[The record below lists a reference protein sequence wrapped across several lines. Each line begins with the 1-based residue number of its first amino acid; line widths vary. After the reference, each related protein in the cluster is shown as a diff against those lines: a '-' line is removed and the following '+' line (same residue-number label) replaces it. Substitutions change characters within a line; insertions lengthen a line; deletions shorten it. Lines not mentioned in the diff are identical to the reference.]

1 MLRRKKIFRAF
12 LITGFLVSLSGLV
25 WAAQTVASAAKSPAA
40 VTTAWNLIASGGPV
54 VIFLFLT
61 SVAAGALVIYH
72 FTHVTQEKLTPRDF
86 TENLLFLL
94 EKKEYQKATS
104 LCKQQDNLVSAI
116 ALKGLSKMS
125 QGKAGVESAV
135 QCEGKARIEK
145 IWQNLTYLG
154 DIAVV
159 APMLG
164 LLGTILGMIDAFN
177 FFKAGTVHPGLL
189 TQGLAKAMINTALGL
204 VVAVPCLI
212 FYSYFRGK
220 ISAVTSRAETAASD
234 IVQALAK

>member
-1 MLRRKKIFRAF
+1 MLKTCRWFYV
-12 LITGFLVSLSGLV
+12 FLVTGV
-25 WAAQTVASAAKSPAA
+25 WVSFMGSASAAVKAQGTA
-40 VTTAWNLIASGGPV
+40 TTAWNLIASGGPV
-54 VIFLFLT
+54 VIFLLLT
-61 SVAAGALVIYH
+61 SIAAAALVIYH
-72 FTHVTQEKLTPRDF
+72 FKHVTVEKLTPRDF
-86 TENLLFLL
+86 TENILFLL

-104 LCKQQDNLVSAI
+104 LCKQQDNLVSAV

-125 QGKAGVESAV
+125 LGKGAVESAV
-135 QCEGKARIEK
+135 QYEGKSRIER
-145 IWQNLTYLG
+145 IWQTLTYLG

-177 FFKAGTVHPGLL
+177 FFKAGTIHPGLL

-220 ISAVTSRAETAASD
+220 ISAITSYAETAASEIAQA
-234 IVQALAK
+234 IVK

>member
-1 MLRRKKIFRAF
+1 M
-12 LITGFLVSLSGLV
+12 TGSCASSEVFASVPNAAPAPG
-25 WAAQTVASAAKSPAA
+25 AQTL
-40 VTTAWNLIASGGPV
+40 WRLIASGGPV
-54 VIFLFLT
+54 VIFLFIL
-61 SVAAGALVIYH
+61 SIAALASILYH
-72 FTHVTQEKLTPRDF
+72 WKNVKQEKLTPRDF

-104 LCKQQDNLVSAI
+104 LCKQQENMISAI

-125 QGKAGVESAV
+125 QGRSVVESAV
-135 QCEGKARIEK
+135 QYEGKALIEK
-145 IWQNLTYLG
+145 MWQNLTYLG

-177 FFKAGTVHPGLL
+177 FFKAGTIHPGLL

-212 FYSYFRGK
+212 FYSFFRGK
-220 ISAVTSRAETAASD
+220 ISAITSRAETAASE
-234 IVQALAK
+234 IVQAIAK

>member
-1 MLRRKKIFRAF
+1 MSIGKKLWRAF
-12 LITGFLVSLSGLV
+12 LTMGSSLFFTGVAFAENTASG
-25 WAAQTVASAAKSPAA
+25 AHAQGK
-40 VTTAWNLIASGGPV
+40 VTTAWHLIASGGPV
-54 VIFLFLT
+54 VLFLFLV
-61 SVAAGALVIYH
+61 SIAAVASVIYH
-72 FTHVTQEKLTPRDF
+72 FKYVNTEKLTPRDF
-86 TENLLFLL
+86 TENLLGLL

-125 QGKAGVESAV
+125 QSKSAVESAV
-135 QCEGKARIEK
+135 QYEGKARIEK

-177 FFKAGTVHPGLL
+177 FFKAGTIHPGLL

-220 ISAVTSRAETAASD
+220 ISAITSSAESAASE
-234 IVQALAK
+234 IVQAIAK